1 MLQKSLTKLTDF
13 AKELEK
19 VRVSAILLAGGS
31 GSRMGSA
38 LPKQHLLL
46 RGIPVVVRSAL
57 ALEQTTA
64 VREIVA
70 VVRPGEEAL
79 YEDYK
84 KTYSL
89 SKLKLTVSG
98 GETRQES
105 AMNGLL
111 AADPKATH
119 LLFHDAARCLITPAD
134 IEAVILD
141 ALAYRAAALATPA
154 KDTVK
159 IAPRKLSE
167 LVQPERKNV
176 CLVQTPQVFH
186 ADLYRAAAYQAKKDG
201 VTGTDDCS
209 LLEHIGVPCRMTV
222 TERSERNF
230 KITTKTDLLL
240 AEALLAAEEKEAAAK

>member
-1 MLQKSLTKLTDF
+1 MLQKMLGKLNGF
-13 AKELEK
+13 ANELNK
-19 VRVSAILLAGGS
+19 SSVSAILLAGGI

-57 ALEQTTA
+57 ALEA
-64 VREIVA
+64 APSVREIIA
-70 VVRPGEEAL
+70 VIRPGEETL
-79 YEDYK
+79 YDDYK
-84 KTYSL
+84 KSYSL
-89 SKLKLTVSG
+89 TKLKMTVPG
-98 GETRQES
+98 GQTRQES
-105 AMNGLL
+105 SMNGLL

-119 LLFHDAARCLITPAD
+119 LLFHDAARCLVTPED

-141 ALAYRAAALATPA
+141 ALAYRAASLAAPA

-159 IAPRKLSE
+159 LAPRKQSE
-167 LVQPERKNV
+167 LAQPERKNV
-176 CLVQTPQVFH
+176 YLVQTPQVFY

-201 VTGTDDCS
+201 FTGTDDCS

-222 TERSERNF
+222 TDGCDRNF

-240 AEALLAAEEKEAAAK
+240 AEALLAADEKEAASE